1 MTTNLIKYFKLFIY
15 LYVFVGFNVA
25 SAGSYED
32 FLEAVKR
39 DDAVKVQQ
47 LLGRGFDPNTAYPQG
62 QTGLLI
68 AIREPSPKVASALVA
83 SSKIDLNTLNAQDE
97 SALMLAAL
105 KGQFELAEKMISKG
119 ADVNKTGWTPLHY
132 AASGGHVAVVRLL
145 LEHHAYIDAISP
157 NGTTP
162 LMMASMY
169 GSAAAVQALLE
180 EGADPLLT
188 NLQGL
193 TALQFAQRANRPDSA
208 ELIIKGIRS
217 QRPAGQW

>member
-1 MTTNLIKYFKLFIY
+1 MTTNLTKYFKLFIY

-32 FLEAVKR
+32 FLDAVKR
-39 DDAVKVQQ
+39 DDAATVQQ

-68 AIREPSPKVASALVA
+68 AIREPSPKVASSLVA
-83 SSKIDLNTLNAQDE
+83 SSKIDLNALNAQDE

-105 KGQFELAEKMISKG
+105 KGQLELAEKMISKG

-132 AASGGHVAVVRLL
+132 AASGGHVAVLRLL

-169 GSAAAVQALLE
+169 GSPAAVQALLE

-188 NLQGL
+188 NQQGL

-208 ELIIKGIRS
+208 ALIIKGIRS